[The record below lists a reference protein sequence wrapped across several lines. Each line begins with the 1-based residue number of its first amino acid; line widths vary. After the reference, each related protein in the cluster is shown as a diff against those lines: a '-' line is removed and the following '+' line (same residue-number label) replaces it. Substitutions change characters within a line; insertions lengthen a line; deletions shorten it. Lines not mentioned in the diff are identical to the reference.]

1 MSVSASDAIRVAAG
15 GVLAAGVAIPES
27 HRWISTV
34 AHHALVATAN
44 AVGETW
50 PAMREQLAQDLAE
63 TIGALPEVS
72 DRDARHVARG
82 FVALAGIVRG
92 WLA

>member
-82 FVALAGIVRG
+82 FVALAGIAIN
-92 WLA
+92 WMA

>member
-1 MSVSASDAIRVAAG
+1 MSVSPSDAIRVAAG

-27 HRWISTV
+27 HRWIAT
-34 AHHALVATAN
+34 ATHHALVTAAN

-72 DRDARHVARG
+72 DRDARQVARG
-82 FVALAGIVRG
+82 FVALAGIVIH